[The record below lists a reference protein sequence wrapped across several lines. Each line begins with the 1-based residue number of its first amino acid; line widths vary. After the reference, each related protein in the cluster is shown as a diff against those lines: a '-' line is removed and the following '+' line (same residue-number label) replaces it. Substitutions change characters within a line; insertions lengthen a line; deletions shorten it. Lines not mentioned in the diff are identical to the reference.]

1 MACQCGDPLL
11 VQVNGANGCIRT
23 LSRGGVP
30 LTFVH
35 KDLARVVHEVV
46 WSMGGI
52 PIPSLVPCAYRE
64 RGLNRVIFH
73 IRIEALAAVQG

>member
-35 KDLARVVHEVV
+35 KDLARVVHEVCV
-46 WSMGGI
+46 VDGWNTYTQS
-52 PIPSLVPCAYRE
+52 CAMCLPRKGFE
-64 RGLNRVIFH
+64 KSDTPH
-73 IRIEALAAVQG
+73 KD